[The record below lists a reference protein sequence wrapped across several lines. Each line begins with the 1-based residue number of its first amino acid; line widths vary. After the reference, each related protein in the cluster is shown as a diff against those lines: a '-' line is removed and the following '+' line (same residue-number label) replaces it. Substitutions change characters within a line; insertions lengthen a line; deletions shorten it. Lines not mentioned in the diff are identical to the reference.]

1 MAGGE
6 DKDGYAVIGR
16 DSSEKNGHTFIM
28 SNKASIKDVSGRERK
43 STVVEYS
50 TEDQEQ
56 SDHTY
61 YNTVSGSELYHNKLT
76 VDETDEEM
84 RGQQQPPVYSDA
96 GEKGG
101 SAENAAAV
109 PATRTPRPPSQDY
122 ATIPDKELEEG
133 LYDTAD
139 DVHPRI
145 HRVPGEMGQSAD
157 YTAIAPANHFDAQ
170 PQRPLS
176 QDYATIPDTELAD
189 ELYDTAGFVPPQEAD
204 TQATSPTADYAS
216 VVESGQEGADDTEQ
230 PPPVPAFDPEI
241 LYTQPDKTSNAE
253 DGGYENVPRTPGPT
267 TAEGDYD
274 SVDATQLSRH
284 QPLRASQVAR
294 TVQVAPLD
302 PEELYTRTD
311 KPMKTK
317 RSTRRD
323 ANSGYDGMD
332 GAAAGQWGQAPTP
345 AQDSQGG
352 YAVPDKRKKRKK
364 QAHSMGTP
372 PDILAY
378 PPTTPNH
385 KQDNTK

>member
-1 MAGGE
+1 MLDPADDELGDAAVLANEHAGADDVAQRPRSE
-6 DKDGYAVIGR
+6 TRPAIDSQHVQSAEYAVIAEVTH
-16 DSSEKNGHTFIM
+16 STPHT
-28 SNKASIKDVSGRERK
+28 
-43 STVVEYS
+43 
-50 TEDQEQ
+50 
-56 SDHTY
+56 
-61 YNTVSGSELYHNKLT
+61 
-76 VDETDEEM
+76 
-84 RGQQQPPVYSDA
+84 PPLS
-96 GEKGG
+96 
-101 SAENAAAV
+101 
-109 PATRTPRPPSQDY
+109 SQDY
-122 ATIPDKELEEG
+122 ATIPDKEPEEG
-133 LYDTAD
+133 LYDMAD
-139 DVHPRI
+139 HI
-145 HRVPGEMGQSAD
+145 
-157 YTAIAPANHFDAQ
+157 
-170 PQRPLS
+170 
-176 QDYATIPDTELAD
+176 
-189 ELYDTAGFVPPQEAD
+189 PPQEAD
-204 TQATSPTADYAS
+204 TQATPPTADYAS
-216 VVESGQEGADDTEQ
+216 IVEPGQEGADDTVQ
-230 PPPVPAFDPEI
+230 PPPVPAFDTEI
-241 LYTQPDKTSNAE
+241 LYTQPDKTSKAE

-323 ANSGYDGMD
+323 AKSSYDGMD

-352 YAVPDKRKKRKK
+352 YAIPDKRKKRKK